1 MMDEEQRDA
10 KEEEQEMPY
19 GHFVEFEEE
28 QGGMQRT
35 NSWAKPLDYHLH
47 KIMCTREM
55 GAKENYYR
63 ERCHRTKRCLV
74 QMCYIML
81 VTGLLAVSAMS
92 LWDIF

>member
-1 MMDEEQRDA
+1 MDEEQLEA

-19 GHFVEFEEE
+19 GHFVEFQEE
-28 QGGMQRT
+28 QGQRT

-74 QMCYIML
+74 QMSYVML